1 MSFKCETLTRL
12 KCSLFCFYGEV
23 WGVSVSYSE
32 YRLWWRISKS
42 LNPNS
47 QFKFK
52 RLCKQVFALLKC
64 PTAMSPC
71 QLCGCCSVAN
81 CSLQNWVHFYIITVT
96 AEPEED
102 REEMAELS
110 AAPTAKRPCQCCC
123 QTYSEIL
130 SFLEKRS
137 EAEHRLREE
146 ELALR
151 REELEIQ
158 RSKRVFF
165 RELCSVFFK
174 FNPRQ
179 TNKQK
184 KKLRI

>member
-1 MSFKCETLTRL
+1 MFLWS
-12 KCSLFCFYGEV
+12 SL
-23 WGVSVSYSE
+23 SVSYSK
-32 YRLWWRISKS
+32 YTLGWSISKS

-47 QFKFK
+47 QLKFK
-52 RLCKQVFALLKC
+52 HLCKQVFAPLKC
-64 PTAMSPC
+64 PSTMNPC

-81 CSLQNWVHFYIITVT
+81 CSLQNWVLFYIITVT

-158 RSKRVFF
+158 RSKFFFF
-165 RELCSVFFK
+165 RESCCVILNLTLWNLAFVTKWAVNVLCTSSF
-174 FNPRQ
+174 
-179 TNKQK
+179 
-184 KKLRI
+184 